1 MGFTYGKTGV
11 RLIGAGGE
19 GIEFPLSSFNELNVS
34 QLTPT
39 AQGDFAYG
47 LNDKIF
53 EEVKF
58 AGGGTFISDGVAI
71 VSSSNSVSGSAQLQL
86 RRGTRYKAGMGS
98 LFRGTALFT
107 TGTEGNTQLIG
118 MGNRESGYFFG
129 YQEQNFGIFHQE
141 TSKKEIR
148 ALTIGTGA
156 GTENV
161 TVTLNGVAKVVSV
174 VGRNSAEHTAYEL
187 ARQDYSQVG
196 NGWYADAVGSIVYFI
211 SARSE
216 PLDGGAYSV
225 SGASIVGNFSR
236 TEVGVVPTLT
246 FISQSDWNVDRMDG
260 TGPSDMVLNPQLGNV
275 YQIGFQYL
283 GFGNAFF
290 GIENSATGRVQGVHV
305 IQNSNSRTTPVLHN
319 PNVSGLVASI
329 NDPAGPGLSVP
340 VRSVSM
346 ATFNEGIVKKL
357 DPKFSLSL
365 PLTVPDTNNVW
376 KPIIALKADRVFR
389 SQLCSGELDLL
400 KLMASNN
407 TGGSSGKSY
416 RLGIFLDVPIAGTN
430 VNFQYIDATQSVA
443 SYSTISAS
451 AATSITGAVPIFS
464 ITCGGNSTIQSDL
477 SALDFVFGPGRIV
490 VIAINSDDAIDGS
503 FSLNWYE
510 QQ

>member
-11 RLIGAGGE
+11 RLLGASGE
-19 GIEFPLSSFNELNVS
+19 GIQFPLSSFDELSVS

-47 LNDKIF
+47 LNSNIF

-58 AGGGTFISDGVAI
+58 AGGGTFVNDGIAI
-71 VSSSNSVSGSAQLQL
+71 VSSSNSTSGSAQIQL
-86 RRGTRYKAGMGS
+86 RRGTRYKAGMGT

-118 MGNRESGYFFG
+118 VGNQESGYYFG
-129 YQEQNFGIFHQE
+129 YQEQSFGIFHQA
-141 TSKKEIR
+141 TSRKEIR
-148 ALTIGTGA
+148 ALTITTGA
-156 GTENV
+156 GTGNV

-174 VGRNSAEHTAYEL
+174 VGRNSTTHTAYEL

-196 NGWYADAVGSIVYFI
+196 NGWYADAVGNIVYFI

-216 PLDGGAYSV
+216 PLDGTYSA
-225 SGASIVGNFSR
+225 SGASIVGTFSR

-246 FISQSDWNVDRMDG
+246 FITQSEWNIDRMDG

-290 GIENSATGRVQGVHV
+290 GIENSSTGRLQGVHV
-305 IQNSNSRTTPVLHN
+305 IQNTNSRTTPVLRN

-329 NDPAGPGLSVP
+329 NDPIGPGLSVP

-346 ATFNEGIVKKL
+346 ATFNEGIIRKL

-407 TGGSSGKSY
+407 TGGASGKSY
-416 RLGIFLDVPIAGTN
+416 RLGIFLDIPIAGTS

-443 SYSTISAS
+443 SYSTIGAA
-451 AATSITGAVPIFS
+451 AATAITGASPIFS
-464 ITCGGNSTIQSDL
+464 ITCGANNTIQSDL
-477 SALDFVFGPGRIV
+477 GAFDFVLGPGR
-490 VIAINSDDAIDGS
+490 VIIFAINSDDAIDGS